1 MSAESATIVI
11 ASAARTPVGSFNGA
25 LASLPAHELGKTAI
39 QGALDRAGVAPGDVS
54 EVIMGQILAA
64 GAGQNPARQASIAAG
79 IPVDAPA
86 WGMNQLCGSGLRAV
100 ALGAQQIQSG
110 SSQIVIAGG
119 QESMSQAPHCLHLRD
134 GTKMGDAKF
143 IDTMIKDGLWDAFN
157 GYHMG
162 TTAENVAR
170 QWQITREEQ
179 DRFAVA
185 SQNKAEAAKKAGK
198 FKDEIAPVSI
208 MTRKGETVVA
218 DDEYIKEGVTFESIA
233 KLRPAFEK
241 EGTVTAANASGIND
255 GAAAVALMSLAEAKR
270 RGIVRIEVVPPTEV
284 ATGGLADR
292 LTRALSLATVY
303 LSHPLP
309 NPGPGRTTVDVM
321 GGALAPAVGKALSAA
336 GLLAGDVLLVSSGR
350 TVYEVAQYELVPL
363 PGVLVAPTVG
373 GNDQPEEW
381 YQTNEITR
389 LVANRLGGR
398 PNYLF
403 APALPGE
410 DLYPSLLNDPSI
422 QRVLHLWPHARCVL
436 MGIGAPPLMRSDI
449 PRFVPTESSSLRSAV
464 GDVCSRFFDRRGEEV
479 EFDGRDRLIAVELE
493 ALRHIPVTIAV
504 AVGKDKIES
513 IIAGARGGYFNQ
525 LVTDPSTAA
534 AILESLDGA
543 DATSAKGV
551 Q

>member
-1 MSAESATIVI
+1 MPRSAQPAEPTGVEE
-11 ASAARTPVGSFNGA
+11 PVGSDTEAGHFP
-25 LASLPAHELGKTAI
+25 ASLLYA
-39 QGALDRAGVAPGDVS
+39 
-54 EVIMGQILAA
+54 
-64 GAGQNPARQASIAAG
+64 
-79 IPVDAPA
+79 
-86 WGMNQLCGSGLRAV
+86 
-100 ALGAQQIQSG
+100 
-110 SSQIVIAGG
+110 
-119 QESMSQAPHCLHLRD
+119 
-134 GTKMGDAKF
+134 
-143 IDTMIKDGLWDAFN
+143 
-157 GYHMG
+157 
-162 TTAENVAR
+162 
-170 QWQITREEQ
+170 
-179 DRFAVA
+179 
-185 SQNKAEAAKKAGK
+185 AAKLYYTEDATQADVAVQLGTSR
-198 FKDEIAPVSI
+198 ATVS
-208 MTRKGETVVA
+208 R
-218 DDEYIKEGVTFESIA
+218 
-233 KLRPAFEK
+233 L
-241 EGTVTAANASGIND
+241 
-255 GAAAVALMSLAEAKR
+255 LAEAKR

-321 GGALAPAVGKALSAA
+321 GGALAPAVGRALSAA

-403 APALPGE
+403 APALPGQ

-464 GDVCSRFFDRRGEEV
+464 GDVCSRFFDREGEEV

-504 AVGKDKIES
+504 AVGQDKIES